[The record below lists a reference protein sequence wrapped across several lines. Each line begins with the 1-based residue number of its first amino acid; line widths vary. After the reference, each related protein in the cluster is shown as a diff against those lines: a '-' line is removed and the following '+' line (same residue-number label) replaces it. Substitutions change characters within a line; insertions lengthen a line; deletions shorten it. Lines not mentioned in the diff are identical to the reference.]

1 MLGLDDYTVGVILIL
16 CRVGTTL
23 MMAPGFST
31 ARVPARARLYVSL
44 ALALAMAPAVLD
56 GGTLKRGD
64 SGGGVLLA
72 LIFAECVVGAVI
84 GLVCRVYIAALEFM
98 ASAIANY
105 IGMNALA
112 GGIDTDDPAASL
124 ATLITMVATLL
135 MLLLDL
141 HHLLIRTV
149 LDSYSSI
156 PLGVMAD
163 PQFGLRLLGTT
174 LAVSFTISLQV
185 SGPFIVYGI
194 LVNVLFGILGK
205 LIPQVPSYFV
215 SLPFLLMGGLFFLY
229 LMLPEMLKI
238 YFDAFSATLN
248 NL

>member
-1 MLGLDDYTVGVILIL
+1 MLELDDYTVGVILIL

-23 MMAPGFST
+23 MIAPGLSS
-31 ARVPARARLYVSL
+31 ARVPTRARLYV
-44 ALALAMAPAVLD
+44 ALAVSLAMAPAVLD
-56 GGTLKRGD
+56 GGAIQKGI
-64 SGGGVLLA
+64 SGGLLLA
-72 LIFAECVVGAVI
+72 LVSAEFMVGAVI

-98 ASAIANY
+98 ANGIANY
-105 IGMNALA
+105 VGMAALA
-112 GGIDTDDPAASL
+112 GGIDADEPSPPL
-124 ATLITMVATLL
+124 ATIITLVATLL
-135 MLLLDL
+135 ILMLDL
-141 HHLLIRTV
+141 HHLLIKTV

-156 PLGVMAD
+156 PLGVMSD
-163 PQFGLRLLGTT
+163 PGFGLRLLAST
-174 LAVSFTISLQV
+174 LGAAFTISLQV

-215 SLPFLLMGGLFFLY
+215 SIPFLLMGGLFFLY

-238 YFDAFSATLN
+238 YFDAFSSALN